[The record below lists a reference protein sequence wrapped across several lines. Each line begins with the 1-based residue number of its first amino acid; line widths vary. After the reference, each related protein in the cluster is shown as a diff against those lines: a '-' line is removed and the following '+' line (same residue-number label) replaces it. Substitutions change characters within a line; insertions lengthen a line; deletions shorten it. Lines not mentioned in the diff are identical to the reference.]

1 MSLTMKL
8 LGSWALLSVPLAMVV
23 GRFLRAADRPAM
35 VRIRPDLGSRFGTS
49 EETGHR
55 RAAG

>member
-23 GRFLRAADRPAM
+23 GRFLRAADRPAIA
-35 VRIRPDLGSRFGTS
+35 RIRPDLSRFGTS
-49 EETGHR
+49 EDIGHR

>member
-23 GRFLRAADRPAM
+23 GRFLRAADRPALA
-35 VRIRPDLGSRFGTS
+35 RIPDTLGSRLGTS
-49 EETGHR
+49 EDTGHR